1 MSSYQEH
8 WELCI
13 QSSAPILTFFLHSSL
28 HCYKNIYKLSII
40 RLKKKKRFK
49 VQGVAS
55 FKVPRTAQFMQ
66 ALGVSFCVVITKI
79 FFDTFLIAKKNKS
92 KCRSQILLGFL
103 VLRIKEMWKLAR
115 RSVVP
120 NYTKLKCALFPRYWF
135 SFTKQWG
142 FTLCQG
148 SITPTTPARL
158 HPVLWL
164 DSGSILQEKK
174 NLKSSSW
181 GWLLR
186 FAPLNKHRRGGCGSP
201 GHFIYL
207 TPEGPFGSRDIR
219 SRLCAQK
226 VFLCP
231 EHSLSVICGCIY
243 RCSSAA
249 SGGTDSFEEGKS

>member
-1 MSSYQEH
+1 MEIGQ
-8 WELCI
+8 
-13 QSSAPILTFFLHSSL
+13 
-28 HCYKNIYKLSII
+28 
-40 RLKKKKRFK
+40 
-49 VQGVAS
+49 
-55 FKVPRTAQFMQ
+55 
-66 ALGVSFCVVITKI
+66 
-79 FFDTFLIAKKNKS
+79 
-92 KCRSQILLGFL
+92 QI
-103 VLRIKEMWKLAR
+103 
-115 RSVVP
+115 SC
-120 NYTKLKCALFPRYWF
+120 TKLYQIKMCPF
-135 SFTKQWG
+135 STLLVFLYQAVG
-142 FTLCQG
+142 FYTL
-148 SITPTTPARL
+148 PRL
-158 HPVLWL
+158 HHPNHPCKASSCSLA
-164 DSGSILQEKK
+164 GFREHFAGKK

-181 GWLLR
+181 GWLMR